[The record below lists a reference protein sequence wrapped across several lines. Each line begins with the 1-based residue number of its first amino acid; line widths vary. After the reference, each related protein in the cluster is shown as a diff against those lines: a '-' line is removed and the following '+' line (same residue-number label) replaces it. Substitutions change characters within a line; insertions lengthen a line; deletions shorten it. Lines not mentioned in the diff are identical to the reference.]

1 MDVFWSNVAL
11 EAALMVALWVASV
24 VRRDASI
31 VDPWWSIGFV
41 LIAANT
47 AWQTGLTPGKSL
59 LLAMTLTWGVRLWLH
74 LLVRSIGKPED
85 VRYQAFRQKYGPHRY
100 WWVSFFQVF
109 VLQGVLVVIIS
120 APLQVILGASAPD
133 DLTWWDAVGAAVFV
147 VGLGFEALGDWQLT
161 AFRRDPANKGRI
173 LDTGVWRFTRHP
185 NYFGDALLWW
195 GFWLC
200 GMDLGIEGVL
210 TGFAPALKT
219 FLLVQVSGVRML
231 DRHLAATRPGYAE
244 YMERTPGFVPGLRR
258 TPVRQAPAAGG
269 APARQP

>member
-1 MDVFWSNVAL
+1 MNSAMDVFWSNVAL
-11 EAALMVALWVASV
+11 ESGLMIVLWIVSV
-24 VRRDASI
+24 IRRDASI

-41 LIAANT
+41 IIGANT

-59 LLAMTLTWGVRLWLH
+59 LLALVITWGVRLWLH

-85 VRYQAFRQKYGPHRY
+85 VRYQAFRQKYGPGRY

-109 VLQGVLVVIIS
+109 VLQGMLVVAIS
-120 APLQVILGASAPD
+120 APLQVILGAPAPD
-133 DLTWWDAVGAAVFV
+133 DLTWWDAVGTAVFV
-147 VGLGFEALGDWQLT
+147 VGFGFEALGDWQLT
-161 AFRRDPANKGRI
+161 EFRRNPANRGRI
-173 LDTGVWRFTRHP
+173 LDSGVWRLTRHP

-200 GMDLGIEGVL
+200 GVDLGVDGAL
-210 TGFAPALKT
+210 TVFAPALMT

-244 YMERTPGFVPGLRR
+244 YMERTPGFVPGFRR
-258 TPVRQAPAAGG
+258 TPAGQAPV
-269 APARQP
+269 